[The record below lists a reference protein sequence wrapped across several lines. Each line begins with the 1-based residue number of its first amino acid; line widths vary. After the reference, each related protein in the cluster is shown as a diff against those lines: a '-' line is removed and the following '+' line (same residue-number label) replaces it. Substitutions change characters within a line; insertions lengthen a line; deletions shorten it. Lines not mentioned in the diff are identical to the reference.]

1 MKHITMTIT
10 LFFLLGHMISAQET
24 LSFSLTEAQEYAIEH
39 NKTLKD
45 ARLNIDLSERKLK
58 ETVAQGLPQ
67 VDASVDWMTYFGY
80 EMEFNFGGSD
90 VSFTAE
96 QLTSAMNNTM
106 NNFQGVPGMFE
117 PVTQQD
123 FYVFGAMQAYQADLQ
138 SMLPPNTIKMTDA
151 STAKLQI
158 GQLLFS
164 GQYWAG
170 IQVAKLGK
178 EIATKG
184 LENSILDIKES
195 VTNSYIMALIT
206 EQTIETFQKTITNL
220 NTIKGHTQNMYTA
233 GLAEQTD
240 VDQISIQVT
249 MLENNLRSMERG
261 QQMIHSMLKFQL
273 GLNNQT
279 QMELSQDLESV
290 MAGINPMSQPGAFD
304 MTSNST
310 WQLLETQEKI
320 SQKMIDMQKW
330 TYAPTITGFYAY
342 NQKLLTT
349 GFDMTPNNLAGIT
362 MSVPVFSS
370 GSRNHK
376 LAQARIEYDKALLSK
391 SMVEDQLQIQHKQ
404 LVLDLNTAVENYES
418 QKENVI
424 VARRV
429 YENIQNKYEQG
440 MASSLDLTQSNNN
453 YIQAE
458 SNFIQ
463 ATLSLLQAKVAL
475 NKLFNQL

>member
-1 MKHITMTIT
+1 MKHLLNATV
-10 LFFLLGHMISAQET
+10 LFFLLVQLVQAQET
-24 LSFSLTEAQEYAIEH
+24 MRFTLTEAQEYAIEH

-67 VDASVDWMTYFGY
+67 VEASLDWMTYFGY
-80 EMEFNFGGSD
+80 EMEFNFGASD
-90 VSFTAE
+90 ASFTNE
-96 QLTSAMNNTM
+96 QITNAMNTTM
-106 NNFQGVPGMFE
+106 ANYQGIPGVID

-123 FYVFGAMQAYQADLQ
+123 FYVFGAMQAFQSELQ
-138 SMLPPNTIKMTDA
+138 KMLPPTTIKMTDA

-164 GQYWAG
+164 GQYWTG
-170 IQVAKLGK
+170 IKVAKLGK
-178 EIATKG
+178 EIATRG
-184 LENSILDIKES
+184 LENSILDIKEA
-195 VTNSYIMALIT
+195 VTNSYLMALIT
-206 EQTIETFQKTITNL
+206 AQTIETFRKTIDNL

-261 QQMIHSMLKFQL
+261 QQMIESMLKFQL
-273 GLNNQT
+273 GLSNKT
-279 QMELSQDLESV
+279 QIELTQNLESV
-290 MAGINPMSQPGAFD
+290 MAGINPMSQPGNFD
-304 MTSNST
+304 INNNPT
-310 WQLLETQEKI
+310 WQLLETQQKI
-320 SQKMIDMQKW
+320 SEKMIDMQKW

-349 GFDMTPNNLAGIT
+349 GFDMTPNNMAGIT
-362 MSVPVFSS
+362 MSLPVFSS

-376 LAQARIEYDKALLSK
+376 LAQARIEYDKTLLSK
-391 SMVEDQLQIQHKQ
+391 SMVEDQLQIQYKQ
-404 LVLDLNTAVENYES
+404 LVLDLNTAAENYES
-418 QKENVI
+418 QKENVQ

-429 YENIQNKYEQG
+429 YDNIQRKYEQG

-475 NKLFNQL
+475 DKLFNQL